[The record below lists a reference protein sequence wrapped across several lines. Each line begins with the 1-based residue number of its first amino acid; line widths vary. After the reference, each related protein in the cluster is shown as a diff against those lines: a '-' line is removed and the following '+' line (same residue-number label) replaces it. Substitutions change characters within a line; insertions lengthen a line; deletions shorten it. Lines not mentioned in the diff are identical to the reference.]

1 MDKKDDRKVSIKTGR
16 SSNRIHIINLEVE
29 NNEKER
35 FDTGSNF
42 PVQRSSYSTETQQ
55 MSTLTNTF
63 KLNLND
69 FPNAIGLFGIGIIG
83 GISLLT
89 LITTWW
95 PQHNV
100 ILYPEFWYEP
110 VPIFLYIYTLAAPMY
125 LLRGK
130 ILLNIKERSTFK
142 SIVGYCCVEW
152 LGNGITYIMIH
163 LFWVKYLDFPHPIMP
178 RHEPG

>member
-1 MDKKDDRKVSIKTGR
+1 MDKKDESKVSIKTGR

-42 PVQRSSYSTETQQ
+42 PVQRSSSTRETQQ
-55 MSTLTNTF
+55 ISTLTSTF

-89 LITTWW
+89 LITT
-95 PQHNV
+95 
-100 ILYPEFWYEP
+100 
-110 VPIFLYIYTLAAPMY
+110 
-125 LLRGK
+125 
-130 ILLNIKERSTFK
+130 
-142 SIVGYCCVEW
+142 
-152 LGNGITYIMIH
+152 
-163 LFWVKYLDFPHPIMP
+163 
-178 RHEPG
+178 